1 MLLFAEIL
9 CIRWLSCELIVV
21 RIFPNL
27 VVMVALV
34 STSTGLIA
42 QSIKKEGAE
51 KKASSF
57 LDSTALSM
65 IAAAVLTAGCLFAVP
80 LNLSALTIKIEA
92 ANTLNV
98 ILALVI
104 LFSLI
109 GCLFTIF
116 RRIGISLGAE
126 FEKHEPLVAY
136 SINLLGSIAG
146 TAAIALVSWFSFD
159 CYVWLLVLTASILLV
174 VDKKATK
181 GGVIALGLAA
191 AATSVFVYSDS
202 CWSPYSKL
210 TVVPVAEEA
219 LGAGSYVLN
228 SNNEYF
234 HTGLKILPKE
244 EEAEFLKKKPNNVH
258 TETVQYY
265 YRRTRTPFLFAP
277 QHDDVLILGAGSG
290 NDAACALS
298 YGAKSV
304 DAVEIDPVI
313 ATYGKTI
320 HPNKPWLDP
329 RVKAHAEDARSYLR
343 YTKKKYDLILF
354 ADLDPGATIKRSS
367 FLRIDNFVYTEE
379 SMKAALNALKPDGVV
394 VLSYATGPDNF
405 ITERIYNTII
415 KAWGQKP
422 FAYVDRNWDSVIFV
436 FGPGAKEP
444 PEDVV
449 AHASRGLEKWPEAGK
464 EIKTSPAT
472 DDWPFL
478 FTEFNVNGMIL
489 YFSVLLVAVV
499 IPTILAITKTP
510 SAKSKEGEIAQIETI
525 SPGEWGN
532 MFFLGQA
539 FMLVETKSITQ
550 LSLLF
555 GATWLVSS
563 IVIMTILLL
572 AWTANLFVLKY
583 KKIPLPFLYLGLLI
597 FCTIDYLWRVPEHT
611 TMSPVM
617 VGVIASLIA
626 CGPILFGSMTF
637 SRCFR
642 DTKMPLQLLSANLL
656 GVAFGGLTENLS
668 LWFGLKGLPIIAFAL
683 YALSGICLYIHHRR
697 SQSGEKDP
705 EPLSTP

>member
-1 MLLFAEIL
+1 M
-9 CIRWLSCELIVV
+9 

-27 VVMVALV
+27 IVMVALV
-34 STSTGLIA
+34 STSTGLIV
-42 QSIKKEGAE
+42 QSTQTKDGSK
-51 KKASSF
+51 SSP
-57 LDSTALSM
+57 LDS
-65 IAAAVLTAGCLFAVP
+65 AAASILAAVILIAGCLFAVP

-92 ANTLNV
+92 ANTGNV
-98 ILALVI
+98 ILALTI
-104 LFSLI
+104 LFTLI
-109 GCLFTIF
+109 GCLFTVF
-116 RRIGISLGAE
+116 RRIGVSLGAE
-126 FEKHEPLVAY
+126 FEKHKPLSAY

-146 TAAIALVSWFSFD
+146 TAAIGLVSWFSFD
-159 CYVWLLVLTASILLV
+159 CYVWLLILTASTLFVIDSKKLKLAVTAVGLV
-174 VDKKATK
+174 
-181 GGVIALGLAA
+181 AA
-191 AATSVFVYSDS
+191 VTSVFIYSDS

-244 EEAEFLKKKPNNVH
+244 EEEKFLTIKPRNVH

-277 QHDDVLILGAGSG
+277 DHDDVLVLGAGSG

-320 HPNKPWLDP
+320 HPNHPWQDP
-329 RVKAHAEDARSYLR
+329 RVHAFAEDARSYLR

-405 ITERIYNTII
+405 ITERIYNTIY
-415 KAWGQKP
+415 KAWGKKP
-422 FAYVDRNWDSVIFV
+422 FAYVDRKWDSVIFV

-444 PEDVV
+444 PSDVV
-449 AHASRGLEKWPEAGK
+449 AYASRGLEQWPPPGK
-464 EIKTSPAT
+464 EVKTSPST

-489 YFSVLLVAVV
+489 YFSVLLIAVV
-499 IPTILAITKTP
+499 IPTILAVLKTP
-510 SAKSKEGEIAQIETI
+510 KTAKAKESI

-563 IVIMTILLL
+563 IVIMTILTL
-572 AWTANLFVLKY
+572 AWFANLFVIKY
-583 KKIPLPFLYLGLLI
+583 KKIPLPFLYGGLLVC
-597 FCTIDYLWRVPEHT
+597 CTIDYLWKVPEHT
-611 TMSPVM
+611 SMSPVAI
-617 VGVIASLIA
+617 GVIASLIA

-642 DTKMPLQLLSANLL
+642 DTKLPLQLLSANLL

-683 YALSGICLYIHHRR
+683 YALSGICLFIHTRR
-697 SQSGEKDP
+697 LKAESSEKV
-705 EPLSTP
+705 EE